1 MNTRT
6 RLGVGLV
13 FLAVAQGAAGA
24 VQLLL
29 PRVFYDDFP
38 TAGHPWVSLLPPY
51 NEHLMR
57 DVGAGTLAYVL
68 VLGVAAVSMDR
79 RMVRTALAAN
89 LVFSVPHLVFHASH
103 RQHFPPVDAITQTI
117 LLSLGVIIPVVLLL
131 FERVLTRD
139 PDQSPVPAHHCGRG
153 GQPVSRRGW

>member
-1 MNTRT
+1 MNART
-6 RLGVGLV
+6 WLRVGLV

-38 TAGHPWVSLLPPY
+38 AAGHPWVSLLPPY

-68 VLGVAAVSMDR
+68 VVGVAAVSMDR

-89 LVFSVPHLVFHASH
+89 LVFSVPHLVFHATH
-103 RQHFPPVDAITQTI
+103 LQHFPPVDAITQTI

-131 FERVLTRD
+131 SERVLSQRE
-139 PDQSPVPAHHCGRG
+139 PVPE
-153 GQPVSRRGW
+153 QPTPHGDGPVPNAIR